1 MKFIIKQGEEL
12 SKEVFQE
19 IIDLDKSTYG
29 DQVITDEGLAGRR
42 YEKFKDGIIAAFS
55 NGELAG
61 FFCFYSVKENIY
73 HQSVNRQM
81 IFDDN
86 LQTADLKDLTLDK
99 QNYILLLDMNIKK
112 QFRSEGL
119 AQKLEQ
125 TAGLYLI
132 QKEKEGYQIDKV
144 FAYAYTQEGLKILE
158 NLGGHPIWEKDG
170 ITLMDLQPKAF
181 MELSQ

>member
-1 MKFIIKQGEEL
+1 
-12 SKEVFQE
+12 
-19 IIDLDKSTYG
+19 
-29 DQVITDEGLAGRR
+29 
-42 YEKFKDGIIAAFS
+42 
-55 NGELAG
+55 
-61 FFCFYSVKENIY
+61 
-73 HQSVNRQM
+73 M

-99 QNYILLLDMNIKK
+99 QNYILLLDMVIKK